1 MKTFKI
7 NIFIAIIASLA
18 ITFQSCKAKKII
30 AKPAPPAE
38 TANKPPVVEHK
49 QQTPPPAV
57 KPAPVPQKPDFN
69 FKNIQ
74 FDYNSAVLRTS
85 AIQYLD
91 HIVDEMKKDPS
102 AKFVLNGNASSE
114 GTAKHNMSL
123 SIDRANAVKLYLTN
137 AGLDVSN
144 ISVKG
149 YGAKKPMT
157 SNKTEKGRE
166 LNRRVEVK
174 LIH

>member
-7 NIFIAIIASLA
+7 NIFIAIIAALA
-18 ITFQSCKAKKII
+18 VTFQSCKAKKMI

-38 TANKPPVVEHK
+38 VESKPVVEHK
-49 QQTPPPAV
+49 PAPAPPAA
-57 KPAPVPQKPDFN
+57 KPAPAPQKPDFH

-85 AIQYLD
+85 GIQYLD
-91 HIVDEMKKDPS
+91 HIVEEMKKDPS
-102 AKFVLNGNASSE
+102 ARFILNGNASSE
-114 GTAKHNMSL
+114 GTAEHNMSL
-123 SIDRANAVKLYLTN
+123 SVDRANAVKLYLTN
-137 AGLDVSN
+137 AGVDVSDL
-144 ISVKG
+144 SVKG
-149 YGAKKPMT
+149 YGSKKPIT

-174 LIH
+174 LVH